1 MANGIGHLYADN
13 GDTSIPKGPGVGVVH
28 IDNMPEGGGEA
39 PVTSVN
45 GKTGAVSLDASDV
58 GALPADTPIPA
69 AQVNSDWNA
78 ESGAAQILN
87 KPSIPSTLGDIQTTA
102 GITDIQRVTALPAN
116 PVSTVLYIVVGS

>member
-13 GDTSIPKGPGVGVVH
+13 GDTSVPKGKGVGVVH
-28 IDNMPEGGGEA
+28 IDNMPEGSEA

-45 GKTGAVSLDASDV
+45 GKTGDVVLGASDV
-58 GALPADTPIPA
+58 GALPDNTTIPA

-78 ESGAAQILN
+78 SSGVAEILN
-87 KPSIPSTLGDIQTTA
+87 KPSIPSTLADIQTTA
-102 GITDIQRVTALPAN
+102 GITDIQRVTALPSS